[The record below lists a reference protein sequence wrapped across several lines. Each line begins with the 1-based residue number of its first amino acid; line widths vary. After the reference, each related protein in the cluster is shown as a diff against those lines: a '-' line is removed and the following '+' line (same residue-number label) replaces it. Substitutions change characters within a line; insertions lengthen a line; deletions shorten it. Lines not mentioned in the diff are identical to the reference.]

1 MADYPVPAKSL
12 AEAMSA
18 QTNLHVFGAV
28 VAILE
33 GGTLSSYSGSSA
45 RRIIAICHKE
55 QQRQLKLMDKAVAAV
70 NKRAAQ
76 LDGGQEGSE
85 SNG

>member
-1 MADYPVPAKSL
+1 MDVYPVPTKHM

-33 GGTLSSYSGSSA
+33 GGTLSNYSGTAA
-45 RRIIAICHKE
+45 RRIIEICHKE
-55 QQRQLKLMDKAVAAV
+55 QQRQLKLMDKAVAGL
-70 NKRAAQ
+70 NKCAAQ
-76 LDGGQEGSE
+76 LDGGQGEGKRS
-85 SNG
+85 